1 MYESIIWIANVGNKL
16 IGLTTLAVGLVAIYV
31 YVKQKRDQK
40 RDAALL
46 ILQEIR
52 YAEQSVR
59 NYRTNKTY
67 SFTEKILPSSSWP
80 KNIHLFVNDLKE
92 IEIDLI
98 SKFYSK
104 AAFLDGVISKLAQ
117 HATNELLKPS
127 TPIEIKDDKGQKT
140 KIATSNMKSELQEL
154 IKDISD
160 NIEFIYNTPVTSK
173 LRSLSDRKWFSRFF

>member
-1 MYESIIWIANVGNKL
+1 MYDFTIWLLNAFNK
-16 IGLTTLAVGLVAIYV
+16 AVGLITFGVGFIAIYV
-31 YVKQKRDQK
+31 YLKQKRDHK

-59 NYRTNKTY
+59 NYKTNQTY
-67 SFTEKILPSSSWP
+67 SFTEKILPTSNWH

-104 AAFLDGVISKLAQ
+104 AAYLDGVISKLAQ
-117 HATNELLKPS
+117 HSTSELLKPA
-127 TPIEIKDDKGQKT
+127 TPLEIRDEKGKKT
-140 KIATSNMKSELQEL
+140 RIATSNMKNELQEL

-173 LRSLSDRKWFSRFF
+173 LRTLSDRKWFSFFF